1 MILMLILSAV
11 AGYLIGCISF
21 GYITGKILKGRD
33 IREVG
38 SGNAGTAN
46 VIRNF
51 GWVPGLITF
60 AGDVLKGVAAS
71 LIGLWLTGWT
81 GAGWEGACLGGLM
94 AVIGHILPF
103 YLKFKGGKGVA
114 TSFGVFLVIMP
125 WQALIVF
132 TLCVIIIAITK
143 TISVGSLVGTF
154 IMAALSWILFFA
166 PFWLPVTNIW
176 IPITCTLLFILVFYS
191 HRANIK
197 RLAEGKENQL

>member
-1 MILMLILSAV
+1 MNWMCLLSAA

-33 IREVG
+33 IRNEG
-38 SGNAGTAN
+38 SGNAGTTN
-46 VIRNF
+46 VIRSY

-71 LIGLWLTGWT
+71 LIGFWISGGTA
-81 GAGWEGACLGGLM
+81 AGMCIGGLM
-94 AVIGHILPF
+94 AVIGHIWPA

-132 TLCVIIIAITK
+132 TVCIILIALTK
-143 TISVGSLVGTF
+143 TMSIGSLVGTMV
-154 IMAALSWILFFA
+154 MAAVSWVFYLTQW
-166 PFWLPVTNIW
+166 WLPITSIW
-176 IPITCTLLFILVFYS
+176 VPLTCTALFVLVFYS

>member
-1 MILMLILSAV
+1 MFLMCLLSAIV
-11 AGYLIGCISF
+11 GYFIGCISF
-21 GYITGKILKGRD
+21 GYIAGKIFKGRD
-33 IREVG
+33 IRDVG

-71 LIGLWLTGWT
+71 LIGFGL
-81 GAGWEGACLGGLM
+81 AGWEGACIGGLM

-114 TSFGVFLVIMP
+114 TSFGVFLVIMS

-132 TLCVIIIAITK
+132 ALCVVLIAVTK
-143 TISVGSLVGTF
+143 TMSVGSLAGTALMG
-154 IMAALSWILFFA
+154 ILSWVFYLTQW
-166 PFWLPVTNIW
+166 WLPITSIW
-176 IPITCTLLFILVFYS
+176 VPLTSTVLFVLVFYS

-197 RLAEGKENQL
+197 RLAEGKETQL

>member
-1 MILMLILSAV
+1 MYLLSA
-11 AGYLIGCISF
+11 AIGYLIGCISF
-21 GYITGKILKGRD
+21 GYITGKILKNRD
-33 IREVG
+33 IRDVG

-60 AGDVLKGVAAS
+60 AGDVFKGVAAS
-71 LIGLWLTGWT
+71 LIGLLI
-81 GAGWEGACLGGLM
+81 AGWPGACIGGLM
-94 AVIGHILPF
+94 AVVGHILPF

-132 TLCVIIIAITK
+132 TFCIILIAVTK
-143 TISVGSLVGTF
+143 TMSVGSLAGTAV
-154 IMAALSWILFFA
+154 MAGLSWIFFLTRW
-166 PFWLPVTNIW
+166 WLPIDNIW
-176 IPITCTLLFILVFYS
+176 VPIASTLLFVLVFYS